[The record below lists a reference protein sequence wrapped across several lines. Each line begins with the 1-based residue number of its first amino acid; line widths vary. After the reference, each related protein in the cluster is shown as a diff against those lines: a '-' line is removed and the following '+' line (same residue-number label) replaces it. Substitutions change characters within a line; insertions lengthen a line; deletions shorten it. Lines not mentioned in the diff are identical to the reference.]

1 MNIVIEIEMVQ
12 MRVSTIKAKVLSP
25 SQGMGTSTNAMGK
38 CLGFEQAREMKFVGR
53 RLCEKSSDF
62 ADPCWVKQLLEPGN
76 FTESVTMVAK

>member
-1 MNIVIEIEMVQ
+1 
-12 MRVSTIKAKVLSP
+12 
-25 SQGMGTSTNAMGK
+25 MGK